1 MTDSWCLVVNPAA
14 GNGRCLRRLP
24 TVLGALNAGPAGV
37 RVCETGSLG
46 HAAEVAAGA
55 AARGDKV
62 VAVGG
67 DGLVGSVAAAL
78 ADTGGV
84 LGIVPAGRGNDFA
97 RMLGV
102 PMRTADAARA
112 LLSGQVRAVDLIGAR
127 AGGGPE
133 QVVAGSVYLGIPS
146 VGAELAN
153 RSRLPVSAVKY
164 QVAGVRATLAWKP
177 ATFTVDGAADHPPAS
192 FPGQAV
198 VVANSGY
205 FAAGTL
211 AAPAADVSDGL
222 LDVIMVT
229 GGRNLSFL
237 RVMLAA
243 NRGTHLRLPQVST
256 LRAASVTVTA
266 DRAMPV
272 GADGEPLAHASPLA
286 AGAPL
291 TVRAVPA
298 ALQVLC
304 PVPQPPPGPAAEP
317 GRPAA
322 GSAGQADRGR
332 AAAGDDRGQPHARG
346 LLLRRRCAGRARRG
360 TWGTGSRCPCGW
372 RRTART

>member
-37 RVCETGSLG
+37 QVRETDSLA
-46 HAAEVAAGA
+46 HAAEVAADA
-55 AARGDKV
+55 AERGDKV
-62 VAVGG
+62 AAVGG

-78 ADTGGV
+78 AGTGGL

-97 RMLGV
+97 RMLGI
-102 PMRTADAARA
+102 PLRTAEAAQA
-112 LLSGQVRAVDLIGAR
+112 LLTGQVRAVDLIGAR
-127 AGGGPE
+127 AGDGPE

-164 QVAGVRATLAWKP
+164 QVAGIRATLAWKP
-177 ATFTVDGAADHPPAS
+177 ATFTVDGAAGHPAAS
-192 FPGQAV
+192 FAGQAV

-211 AAPAADVSDGL
+211 AAPTADVSDGL

-243 NRGTHLRLPQVST
+243 SRGTHLRLSQVST
-256 LRAASVTVTA
+256 LRAATVTITA
-266 DRAMPV
+266 DREMPA
-272 GADGEPLAHASPLA
+272 GADGEALAQASPLA
-286 AGAPL
+286 AGTPL
-291 TVRAVPA
+291 LVRAIPA
-298 ALQVLC
+298 ALRVLS
-304 PVPQPPPGPAAEP
+304 PIPATGQDAPRRPPAPGATAQTPPRQQPGEAHSPT
-317 GRPAA
+317 R
-322 GSAGQADRGR
+322 QAN
-332 AAAGDDRGQPHARG
+332 
-346 LLLRRRCAGRARRG
+346 
-360 TWGTGSRCPCGW
+360 
-372 RRTART
+372 